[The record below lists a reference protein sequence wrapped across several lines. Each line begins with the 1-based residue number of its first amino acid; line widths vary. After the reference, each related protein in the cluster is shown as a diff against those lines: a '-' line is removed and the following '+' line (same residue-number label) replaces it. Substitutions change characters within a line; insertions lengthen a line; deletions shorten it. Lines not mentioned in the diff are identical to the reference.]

1 MIEQDVLHATQTMPG
16 RRAITVTVQISMARG
31 NFWNH
36 FLVVATVVLCCDEQ
50 WTVTSV
56 SPVLFVF
63 GMDHRAK
70 NGSWDLILP
79 TSPELPSNHCY
90 FVYCV
95 LWTTTNIYAFIQHT
109 HGLTLLQA
117 NRHTQTQ
124 THTSTKIG
132 AEGENK
138 THANKEIWMFLTI
151 LSIFWIYIC
160 RINIKIMCTVK
171 NSELS
176 DLYI

>member
-1 MIEQDVLHATQTMPG
+1 MSCTQCKHGQG
-16 RRAITVTVQISMARG
+16 RRAITVTAWISMSRG
-31 NFWNH
+31 DFWNH
-36 FLVVATVVLCCDEQ
+36 FLVVATVGVLCCVVLRCDDQQ
-50 WTVTSV
+50 WTITYF

-90 FVYCV
+90 SVYCV

-117 NRHTQTQ
+117 NRHTRTQ
-124 THTSTKIG
+124 THTSAKIG
-132 AEGENK
+132 REGKDK
-138 THANKEIWMFLTI
+138 TLANKEMWLFLSVFNNNNTF
-151 LSIFWIYIC
+151 L
-160 RINIKIMCTVK
+160 R
-171 NSELS
+171 
-176 DLYI
+176 